1 MSYVLLKSFILSG
14 VMLALAPPVA
24 AQKAERRVVVEAVP
38 NTAHSLKNIH
48 RVVAAKTP
56 SGFAVPRYV
65 SMKFG
70 KTNGRSGPSVNHP
83 IVWQY
88 RRAGLPVI
96 IVAETENWRKIR
108 DISGDESWIYKAGI
122 SGERSVIATK
132 DIPIY
137 KRADRDSHIIAIAE
151 SQSLL
156 RLESCEDNL
165 CKVFSSTGLRG
176 WAESD
181 ALWGAQ
187 PLY

>member
-88 RRAGLPVI
+88 RRAKS
-96 IVAETENWRKIR
+96 AA
-108 DISGDESWIYKAGI
+108 S
-122 SGERSVIATK
+122 IA
-132 DIPIY
+132 
-137 KRADRDSHIIAIAE
+137 
-151 SQSLL
+151 
-156 RLESCEDNL
+156 
-165 CKVFSSTGLRG
+165 
-176 WAESD
+176 
-181 ALWGAQ
+181 
-187 PLY
+187 